1 MKPSHGICGLSVI
14 NVYKGNEQTSPI
26 VNQLLYGEHFSVL
39 EYQKFWSKI
48 RLAYDQTEGYIL
60 NSLYLPISNEI
71 AAELSQFERARYN
84 KQFTSFAILK
94 DQQLLPI
101 LIGSRVDVM
110 PILGHQNDEFSAQP
124 ITNKTLEDL
133 LAETALTYTY
143 APYMKGGRTP
153 FGIDADG
160 FTQMVYKAAHI
171 QLPRDLSNQAKMG
184 QVLSFI
190 EESTPGDL
198 AFFDNAEGELIHVGI
213 LLKNNYIIHAHGCVR
228 VDRIDHTGIFNPHT
242 SQYTHKLR
250 VIRTL
255 QNKA

>member
-14 NVYKGNEQTSPI
+14 NVYQSNEQTSPI

-60 NSLYLPISNEI
+60 NSLYLPISAEI
-71 AAELSQFERARYN
+71 AAQLGQFEHARYN
-84 KQFTSFAILK
+84 KHFTSFALLQE
-94 DQQLLPI
+94 QQLLPI

-110 PILGHQNDEFSAQP
+110 PILGHQNEEFSANTTTQEL
-124 ITNKTLEDL
+124 LEDT
-133 LAETALTYTY
+133 LAETALKYTY
-143 APYMKGGRTP
+143 APYMKGGRSP

-160 FTQMVYKAAHI
+160 FTQMVYRTAHI
-171 QLPRDLSNQAKMG
+171 QLPRGLKQQATMG
-184 QVLSFI
+184 SVLSFI

-242 SQYTHKLR
+242 GQYTHKLR

-255 QNKA
+255 QTK